1 MSAVLQVENLSVSFS
16 GFQAIRDVSF
26 AMEEGSIYSV
36 IGPNGAGKSTLFN
49 LITGLNRPDQG
60 RVLYMGQDMGRI
72 APQQRCHLGMGRIAP
87 QQRCHLGMGRSF
99 QRSNIFPALSVFEN
113 VQTAIV
119 SRERETWRML
129 FALGERHRDEAVRI
143 LREVGLGDKVDSPVT
158 ALSHG
163 DCRQLELALALAL
176 KPKLLLLDEPTA
188 GMSVVETRRCVEL
201 LQNIV
206 QVFGVKLLL
215 TEHDMS
221 VVFAI
226 SDRIMVLSQGQNISI
241 GTPDEIRSSSVVRST
256 YLGHGT

>member
-1 MSAVLQVENLSVSFS
+1 MSAILQVENLSVSFA

-26 AMEEGSIYSV
+26 TMDQGAIYSV

-49 LITGLNRPDQG
+49 LITGLNKPDQG
-60 RVLYMGQDMGRI
+60 RVLYMGKDIGGVTPER
-72 APQQRCHLGMGRIAP
+72 RCHM
-87 QQRCHLGMGRSF
+87 GMGRSF
-99 QRSNIFPALSVFEN
+99 QRSNIFSALSVFEN

-119 SRERETWRML
+119 ARQRENWRM
-129 FALGERHRDEAVRI
+129 FFPLGQRHREEAEKI
-143 LREVGLGDKVDSPVT
+143 LREVGLAEKIDHPVT

-176 KPKLLLLDEPTA
+176 KPQLLLLDEPTA

-206 QVFGVKLLL
+206 SVFGVKLLL

-226 SDRIMVLSQGQNISI
+226 SDRIMVLSQGQNIAF
-241 GTPDEIRSSSVVRST
+241 GTPDEIRNSSVVRST
-256 YLGHGT
+256 YLGHGPL